1 MVSAYQEAA
10 KRVKRSTHSNP
21 SYRHLCGRQHKPSS
35 IPLRQSP
42 HALRPSPTQ
51 PKPSWQTKRKIE
63 PLKDLRGGGTPQ
75 DSSVLTPKFGEGK
88 HACRRRRRRGGGDR
102 AANKQFLSVGSR
114 EGEAPAAGNAT
125 SSREVSTLLFM
136 SGRVSE
142 KAPFNLFFLC
152 QGIILLSFAQEIAQ
166 EENPE
171 GTDGKNP
178 WGAKY
183 DAVFDAVFGGFRGR
197 GRGEKGNYGFGSR
210 FPCLLL
216 LLAVFE
222 IGRGG
227 DFLGAPFLP
236 PQHFL
241 PVSQHCRNQED
252 LLLPVLT
259 FIFIGASTRPR
270 STYIH
275 TYSQTHRSP
284 YPDRSQCGNFF
295 LAALTR
301 AQEKKDLS
309 RQKGGGKEMGGSGK
323 RGYRKK

>member
-1 MVSAYQEAA
+1 MG
-10 KRVKRSTHSNP
+10 
-21 SYRHLCGRQHKPSS
+21 GR
-35 IPLRQSP
+35 
-42 HALRPSPTQ
+42 
-51 PKPSWQTKRKIE
+51 
-63 PLKDLRGGGTPQ
+63 
-75 DSSVLTPKFGEGK
+75 
-88 HACRRRRRRGGGDR
+88 
-102 AANKQFLSVGSR
+102 
-114 EGEAPAAGNAT
+114 GEAPAAGNAT

-252 LLLPVLT
+252 LLPVLT

-275 TYSQTHRSP
+275 TPRHTDLP
-284 YPDRSQCGNFF
+284 TPIDRNAEFFF
-295 LAALTR
+295 LPHSLVPKK
-301 AQEKKDLS
+301 KKDLS
-309 RQKGGGKEMGGSGK
+309 RQKGGGKEIGGSGK